1 MKSLTF
7 ISKFV
12 ILLALLGT
20 ALTLSACGNTLNGA
34 GKDMEN
40 WGRTVQDTF

>member
-1 MKSLTF
+1 MSK
-7 ISKFV
+7 KFV
-12 ILLALLGT
+12 ILLALSVTTL
-20 ALTLSACGNTLNGA
+20 ALSACGNTFEGA